1 MYIYICIVVFDLK
14 IWWIMNLIKYDVWIM
29 FCVYL
34 YKIRMCII
42 LYFIDIVLLIVGF
55 DIYLWRVFYY
65 MDWGSVG
72 YVGKV
77 VLDGFNRVVLIIVE
91 NFNDFIIFDN
101 KLLIINN
108 K

>member
-1 MYIYICIVVFDLK
+1 
-14 IWWIMNLIKYDVWIM
+14 
-29 FCVYL
+29 
-34 YKIRMCII
+34 
-42 LYFIDIVLLIVGF
+42 
-55 DIYLWRVFYY
+55 

-77 VLDGFNRVVLIIVE
+77 VLDGFYRVVLIIVE